1 MNNPQLPALRQEL
14 TLHNG
19 PLQADGSPGWLLHD
33 PAANRFYLLGWAGFE
48 LLSRWSLGN
57 ASALLARVNTETTL
71 QLGDDDLQQLLRFL
85 SGNQL
90 LQVTQSDSLWQ
101 WHQQHKAG
109 ALMWLLKHY
118 LFIRIPLVRPDKLL
132 QRLLPWL
139 SLVYRPLF
147 WWLMAAVMVSGL
159 VLVSQ
164 RWDAFTHTFANYAG
178 WSAAL
183 GIAIALSLA
192 KVVHELGHAFTA
204 RYFGCRVPAMGVAFL
219 VMLPVLYTDT
229 NDAWKLPDRRQ
240 RLLIGAAGM
249 LAELTL
255 AVCATLLW
263 CFLPD
268 GPLRAGVFLLATTTW
283 VATLLINASPFM
295 RFDGYFLLSDWWG
308 MPNLHARAFALARWQ
323 LRRSLLGLDDPP
335 PEYFPASR
343 QRALL
348 IFAWVTWLY
357 RLVVF
362 TSIAFLVYHVFF
374 KALGTILLMVELGWF
389 IVRPIF
395 GELKVWGRRRADL
408 RWQGR
413 TWRSA
418 ALLTAVVLFFVL
430 PWHGDISSPAV
441 IGAAQSQGLYAAE
454 AADVADVRVQE
465 GQQVQPGQI
474 LAILSSPALEY
485 QLAQAKVIATS
496 LAWQVTQQPFNNDL
510 RNKGGTLTTLLLA
523 AKQQV
528 ASLQEQRDRL
538 TLVAPFAG
546 RIADV
551 SDALRTGTVVTQG
564 ERLLQVVGL
573 EGVRGE
579 VYVDEE
585 NVGDLHPGDIAR
597 FIADSGDSAAITC
610 RLGQVDKLNQNTL
623 EQPLMASIYGGP
635 IASEL
640 RGQAIEPL
648 TTVFRVPLESC
659 EQHIAPLRELPGKA
673 RLHVTPHSLLQQGWR
688 RLAVA
693 VGSEAGV

>member
-1 MNNPQLPALRQEL
+1 
-14 TLHNG
+14 
-19 PLQADGSPGWLLHD
+19 
-33 PAANRFYLLGWAGFE
+33 
-48 LLSRWSLGN
+48 
-57 ASALLARVNTETTL
+57 
-71 QLGDDDLQQLLRFL
+71 
-85 SGNQL
+85 
-90 LQVTQSDSLWQ
+90 
-101 WHQQHKAG
+101 
-109 ALMWLLKHY
+109 
-118 LFIRIPLVRPDKLL
+118 
-132 QRLLPWL
+132 
-139 SLVYRPLF
+139 
-147 WWLMAAVMVSGL
+147 
-159 VLVSQ
+159 
-164 RWDAFTHTFANYAG
+164 
-178 WSAAL
+178 
-183 GIAIALSLA
+183 
-192 KVVHELGHAFTA
+192 
-204 RYFGCRVPAMGVAFL
+204 
-219 VMLPVLYTDT
+219 
-229 NDAWKLPDRRQ
+229 
-240 RLLIGAAGM
+240 
-249 LAELTL
+249 
-255 AVCATLLW
+255 
-263 CFLPD
+263 
-268 GPLRAGVFLLATTTW
+268 
-283 VATLLINASPFM
+283 
-295 RFDGYFLLSDWWG
+295 
-308 MPNLHARAFALARWQ
+308 
-323 LRRSLLGLDDPP
+323 
-335 PEYFPASR
+335 
-343 QRALL
+343 
-348 IFAWVTWLY
+348 
-357 RLVVF
+357 
-362 TSIAFLVYHVFF
+362 
-374 KALGTILLMVELGWF
+374 
-389 IVRPIF
+389 
-395 GELKVWGRRRADL
+395 
-408 RWQGR
+408 
-413 TWRSA
+413 
-418 ALLTAVVLFFVL
+418 VLFFVL

-441 IGAAQSQGLYAAE
+441 IGAAQSQGVYAAE
-454 AADVADVRVQE
+454 AADVTDVRVQE
-465 GQQVQPGQI
+465 GEQVQPGQI

-528 ASLQEQRDRL
+528 TSLQEQRDRL

-585 NVGDLHPGDIAR
+585 N
-597 FIADSGDSAAITC
+597 SGDSAAITC